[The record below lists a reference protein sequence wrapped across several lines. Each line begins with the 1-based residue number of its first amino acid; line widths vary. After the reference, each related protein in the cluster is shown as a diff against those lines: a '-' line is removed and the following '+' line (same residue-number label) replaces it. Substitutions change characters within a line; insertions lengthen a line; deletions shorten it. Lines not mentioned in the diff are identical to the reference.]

1 MFPVGLIKEWIVLSV
16 IIEILLVLGMKMA
29 DYFGIVFM
37 RLVML
42 RADKLLNTVWKI

>member
-42 RADKLLNTVWKI
+42 RVGRPLNTVWKI

>member
-1 MFPVGLIKEWIVLSV
+1 MFPVGLIKEWIVLSA

-42 RADKLLNTVWKI
+42 RVGRLLNTVWKI